1 MLTNYYKSIFSRSS
15 AFSLVL
21 YIFAYKFDYIY
32 IISRKIKIDA
42 FEINLSSITF
52 TYKSIDILD

>member
-1 MLTNYYKSIFSRSS
+1 MLTNYYKSIFSWS